1 MKELEKID
9 EAEAAV
15 FKKKLKML
23 KAFKG
28 KGTEL
33 ISLYLPPDVD
43 RSLVMSQLTEET
55 SQSSNIKSPTTRK
68 NVQGA
73 LRKISNFLKRINFQ
87 LPERGLVV
95 FCGNISEQE
104 GRSDI
109 TLFTV
114 RPLRRLKVKLYWCDS
129 QFHLDP
135 LEEMAAP
142 SEIYG
147 LATLDK
153 REATFAALVGKKYEV
168 LGRITSAVPG
178 KVKAGGFSAHRYERL
193 REEATHDFFKRIAEK
208 MGAIYLV
215 YGNKMKGIIIGGP
228 GATKNYFLDQDLLDY
243 RLKGMV
249 LGTLDTSYTDE
260 SGIRELFQKSEEIL
274 KSTEVM
280 KERLAVNNFLQE
292 VVKGALATYGQKEV
306 EQALAEGKVKTLL
319 VSEAIDWVVYRL
331 LCGHCNNSEEILVK
345 NRFGLGTTPKCT
357 KCNAEAEIMEEVDY
371 ADWLLEKVHKID
383 AEMKLISTE
392 TAEGEQFYKTFG
404 GLGAILRYK

>member
-68 NVQGA
+68 HVQGA

-129 QFHLDP
+129 QFHLAP

-147 LATLDK
+147 LTTLDK
-153 REATFAALVGKKYEV
+153 
-168 LGRITSAVPG
+168 
-178 KVKAGGFSAHRYERL
+178 

-215 YGNKMKGIIIGGP
+215 YGDKMKGIIIGGP

-280 KERLAVNNFLQE
+280 KEGLAVNNFLQE

-392 TAEGEQFYKTFG
+392 TAEWEQFYKTFG